1 MTNLSFKLYKPM
13 RKFSSLILML
23 MVLGLTSVSAQK
35 SKVTTG
41 ALNFDQGRYEDAIIA
56 LETGLADPSQFKKA
70 KDLAKGYFY
79 LAKAYYMSLGDTT
92 LTAKFPNAAL
102 KAKEAYDNLQET
114 GEAGKSWQNRATL
127 ENLAGN
133 IWAQLYNNG
142 VQLFNNNEDE
152 PALQHFEE
160 AVELQPDHFLTNRM
174 LASAYL
180 VLEDTGKTVTFMEKA
195 VEVYKNN
202 YTTLTPEELA
212 TNLEDPSYKAMY
224 ELDQSQLSYVIR
236 QLAVIQEATNN
247 TQGALA
253 TLTTGSELLPEDG
266 DISRQE
272 LAIYQAHP
280 DLFDQAVEKFEAQI
294 ESNPDDNTIRLAFA
308 SMLERAGKIDEALA
322 QYQVAYDND
331 NESLQANYGL
341 AAMRINKAAVLSEA
355 KMESNDD
362 AEIDRINEE
371 IKALCEEAY
380 PYLVWLHNEQPDEP
394 EWVSQLVNITPII
407 GKNDEMMQW
416 AEKLGEMRRGGN

>member
-1 MTNLSFKLYKPM
+1 MTNLSFKLNKPM

-23 MVLGLTSVSAQK
+23 MILGLPSVSAQK

-41 ALNFDQGRYEDAIIA
+41 ALNFDQGRIEDAIIA

-92 LTAKFPNAAL
+92 LAEKFPNAAL
-102 KAKEAYDNLQET
+102 KAKGAYDDLMAT
-114 GEAGKSWQNRATL
+114 GEAGKSWQTRATL

-142 VQLFNNNEDE
+142 VQLFNNSDDE
-152 PALQHFEE
+152 PALQHFQE
-160 AVELQPDHFLTNRM
+160 AEELQPDHFLTNRM

-180 VLEDTGKTVTFMEKA
+180 VTEDTMNTVAYMEKA
-195 VEVYKNN
+195 IEVYEAS
-202 YTTLTPEELA
+202 YVSISEEELA
-212 TNLEDPSYKAMY
+212 INMEDPGYQQMY

-253 TLTTGSELLPEDG
+253 TLTTGADLLPEDE

-272 LAIYQAHP
+272 LSIYQAHP
-280 DLFDQAVEKFEAQI
+280 DLFDQAVEKFEAQL
-294 ESNPDDNTIRLAFA
+294 ESNPDDNTVRLAFA
-308 SMLERAGKIDEALA
+308 SMLERAGQIENAMS
-322 QYQVAYDND
+322 QYQIAYDQD

-341 AAMRINKAAVLSEA
+341 AAMRINMAAELSEA

-362 AEIDRINEE
+362 AEIERINEE
-371 IKALCEEAY
+371 IKVLCEKAY

-407 GKNDEMMQW
+407 GKTDEMMEW
-416 AEKLGEMRRGGN
+416 AEKLGDMRRSGN